1 MFEKL
6 EYVFHESGG
15 ICQVAD
21 ICAAPLE
28 NMPAERQY
36 YVLQPLNDA
45 NSVIYAPVD
54 SNCIFIRRLMTQN
67 EAVALLEK
75 ISEVTV
81 IDEKNPKQLRNK
93 YIEALRTHDPIEWVR
108 IIKTANERLALLAMR
123 SQRMSETERSFLER
137 AKKYLYGELSLAL
150 NLCEQDM
157 EQYLSK
163 YFT

>member
-1 MFEKL
+1 MFEKH

-28 NMPAERQY
+28 NMPADRQY
-36 YVLQPLNDA
+36 YVLQPMHDA
-45 NSVIYAPVD
+45 NSTIYAPVD
-54 SNCIFIRRLMTQN
+54 SDRIFIRRLIDKT
-67 EAVALLEK
+67 EAEELLKK
-75 ISEVTV
+75 ISEISV

-108 IIKTANERLALLAMR
+108 VIKTANERLSLLAMR
-123 SQRMSETERSFLER
+123 SQRMSETERSFYER

-150 NLCEQDM
+150 NRNEQDM
-157 EQYLSK
+157 EQYLSA